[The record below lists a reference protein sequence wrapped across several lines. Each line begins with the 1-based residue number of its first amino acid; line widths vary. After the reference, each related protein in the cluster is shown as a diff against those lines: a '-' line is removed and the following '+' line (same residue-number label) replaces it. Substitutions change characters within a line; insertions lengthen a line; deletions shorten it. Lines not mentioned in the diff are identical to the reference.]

1 MRKKIILLLFTLL
14 SGLLINVH
22 AQSLTHSSEWRELIA
37 SLRNEDWQKANTLS
51 LQLLNKTPDDEE
63 NNIGVALLRYM
74 YIHAEAGLLN
84 LRKVTKDEAIKTVQG
99 FTGKLIILP
108 SHPVSVKQAF
118 NSIMMH
124 NEKTD
129 SLFITSTNNAA
140 TQIFSFE
147 YIVLD
152 DKWSVEDF
160 KNSIG
165 KIYRLG
171 GRLKS
176 ISVEGNMLPR
186 FRIIIDQGIANS
198 EEH

>member
-1 MRKKIILLLFTLL
+1 MKRLILLFSLL
-14 SGLLINVH
+14 SVLILNAH
-22 AQSLTHSSEWRELIA
+22 AQSLTHSSEWRNLIV
-37 SLRNEDWQKANTLS
+37 SLQNEDWQNANTLS

-74 YIHAEAGLLN
+74 YIHSEAGLLN
-84 LRKVTKDEAIKTVQG
+84 LRKVTKDEAIKAVQG

-108 SHPVSVKQAF
+108 SHPVSLKQGF

-129 SLFITSTNNAA
+129 SLFITSTNKTA

-152 DKWSVEDF
+152 DKWHVEDF
-160 KNSIG
+160 KNSVG

-171 GRLKS
+171 GMLKS

-186 FRIIIDQGIANS
+186 FRIIIDQGIAES
-198 EEH
+198 EQH